1 MQIHNQEYEDALNS
15 IDELLPLVTDQT
27 PASDPNAIELVK
39 ASNIVE
45 AYEKEHY
52 PIATD
57 R

>member
-1 MQIHNQEYEDALNS
+1 MEIHEQEYEDALHR
-15 IDELLPLVTDQT
+15 IEELLPLVTDQT
-27 PASDPNAIELVK
+27 PTSDPNAIELVK

>member
-1 MQIHNQEYEDALNS
+1 MQIYKQEYEDALHR
-15 IDELLPLVTDQT
+15 IEELLPLVTDQT

-52 PIATD
+52 PIVID